1 MPTIK
6 KLIRKYYSFAALFYN
21 ISLQIYWNCDYRATF
36 EKKWLSYDRKKW
48 GFSTIIAT
56 R

>member
-21 ISLQIYWNCDYRATF
+21 YLCISIGAVIIEQLLKRNGYHMIGKNGDLA
-36 EKKWLSYDRKKW
+36 LS
-48 GFSTIIAT
+48 
-56 R
+56 